1 MESPGSYIR
10 SAARATYSEYRS
22 VPIRWRLAGG
32 SAVLTFVILAGF
44 AAVVGI
50 LTDRQVRT
58 QFNDQQ
64 TAAADHLAGE
74 LKQRLRFDGTYFSQN
89 ATISLSDYAGADRA
103 QIRIFDTS
111 NGHPLASQNSF
122 ASKQAKAPVQNGLFA
137 MMPAEFNNRPHV
149 ESGFLVTQRHVR
161 LKPSNDLVTLVYAVP
176 EDTVDQTLARVQIFL
191 LLGVLGGT
199 VLALLAGLFVSERA
213 MSPIKELTAA
223 AREIRRTRDPRLR
236 LPHPEAEDEI
246 AELAHTLE
254 GMLAALDAAQSDTQ
268 AMLDRQREFVA
279 DASHELRT
287 PLTSVLANLDL
298 LAEELDGEQSETAEA
313 ALRSTRRMRR
323 LVGDLLLLAR
333 ADARRENPRRPTDVG
348 EVVIEAAAELGP
360 MAEHHELSVSTEPA
374 MVDGVRDELHR
385 LVLNL
390 MENALRHTP
399 PGTSVHAGVRR
410 DGDQV
415 VIEVAD
421 TGPGI
426 PPELAPRVFERFV
439 RNGRDGG
446 KGSGLGLA
454 IVRSVA
460 QSHGG
465 TVDLE
470 RPPDGIG
477 VGGTRFV
484 IRLPAL
490 GSGSIAGHLVGADVD
505 VDVLDTGE
513 LGAPAASPGD
523 GSARST
529 GRRAARAAARATARS
544 GDQAPETSGRTIGRR
559 RSR

>member
-74 LKQRLRFDGTYFSQN
+74 LKQRLRFDGTYFPQN
-89 ATISLSDYAGADRA
+89 ATISLSDYAGADQA
-103 QIRIFDTS
+103 QIRIFDPTT
-111 NGHPLASQNSF
+111 GERLASQNSF
-122 ASKQAKAPVQNGLFA
+122 ASKQAKAPIENGLFA
-137 MMPAEFNNRPHV
+137 MMPATFSNRPHV
-149 ESGFLVTQRHVR
+149 QAGYLVTQRHVR
-161 LKPSNDLVTLVYAVP
+161 LKPSNDLVTLLYAVP

-254 GMLAALDAAQSDTQ
+254 SMLAALDAAQSDTQ

-415 VIEVAD
+415 VIEVSD

-465 TVDLE
+465 TVELE
-470 RPPDGIG
+470 RPLDGI
-477 VGGTRFV
+477 GTRFV

-513 LGAPAASPGD
+513 LGPPAASAAD
-523 GSARST
+523 VSARSS
-529 GRRAARAAARATARS
+529 GRRAARAAARATGRS
-544 GDQAPETSGRTIGRR
+544 GDQPPATSSRTIGRR